1 MKLDENL
8 IKLEYDKLLEAE
20 DLQNLFPNM
29 KCNWEDDK
37 QRFIKQ
43 WRINQEILK
52 ELYVN
57 KIE

>member
-20 DLQNLFPNM
+20 DLQTLFPNM

-43 WRINQEILK
+43 WKINQEILK

>member
-1 MKLDENL
+1 MKDEEKI
-8 IKLEYDKLLEAE
+8 IKEEYQKLLEAG
-20 DLQNLFPNM
+20 DLENLFPSM

-52 ELYVN
+52 ESYVN
-57 KIE
+57 KIK